1 MGRKRSIASIIDD
14 ESTSNRPYATPSTR
28 RNRSAAGILSEESTS
43 SQLDTLFTSNRLVE
57 CRCSECNGQL
67 VDPRT
72 KAIHEI
78 TNQNSNDDLTH
89 ISLPTIYLSNEPPV
103 EFRQE
108 SNEDYE
114 EHGETSTS
122 RSAILSGSQSDIA
135 QENTQ
140 QISGESDSEFTFL
153 SRKRSRRYTNRQ
165 VPANLDNT
173 FEQMNLTEH
182 LTEEDEETN
191 TSQDETSETGDN
203 NLNDFEDY
211 SPPDYEPLDEPASES
226 TSGRFSWIL
235 LWIMRFR
242 TRFNLPETGTE
253 SLIKFIKI
261 VLKEIGGSEF
271 DEFPDSLYTARKKL
285 GMQDNF
291 HTFAACPK
299 CHKLYK
305 KQEVEAF
312 QESETLA
319 IMKCRHIEFPNS
331 NTRRFRQCQA
341 FLSEKVPVANRGFN
355 LKSILLFPFAGIS
368 HQLEKMYKRPGFE
381 AALRHWTN
389 RSYFDDILTDIYDG
403 QIWKNFEDSDGS
415 NKFFRSEVADSHLG
429 LVLNLDWFQPY
440 DGTIHSTG
448 VIYAQFATF
457 QEIYDSDAKIC

>member
-14 ESTSNRPYATPSTR
+14 ESTSNRPYATPSIR
-28 RNRSAAGILSEESTS
+28 RNRSAAGILLSEESTS

-67 VDPRT
+67 VDP
-72 KAIHEI
+72 
-78 TNQNSNDDLTH
+78 Q
-89 ISLPTIYLSNEPPV
+89 
-103 EFRQE
+103 

-114 EHGETSTS
+114 EHGKTSTS

-319 IMKCRHIEFPNS
+319 IMKC
-331 NTRRFRQCQA
+331 
-341 FLSEKVPVANRGFN
+341 
-355 LKSILLFPFAGIS
+355 
-368 HQLEKMYKRPGFE
+368 
-381 AALRHWTN
+381 
-389 RSYFDDILTDIYDG
+389 
-403 QIWKNFEDSDGS
+403 
-415 NKFFRSEVADSHLG
+415 
-429 LVLNLDWFQPY
+429 
-440 DGTIHSTG
+440 
-448 VIYAQFATF
+448 
-457 QEIYDSDAKIC
+457 